1 METKFKF
8 NNPKPLEQKDI
19 FRIFKN
25 CSASM
30 GEARRLASVIIG
42 LSRQKQL
49 EKINSILE
57 KKRIAGKKFLEE
69 KGIK

>member
-1 METKFKF
+1 MD
-8 NNPKPLEQKDI
+8 NKPLDQKDI

-25 CSASM
+25 SCASM
-30 GEARRLASVIIG
+30 GEARRLANSLSG

-49 EKINSILE
+49 EKVNSILE
-57 KKRIAGKKFLEE
+57 NKRIAGKKALEE